1 MVYERYRLT
10 RLAHAMPQKYSHP
23 EIERRWLVE
32 LTCLPSLTGVRRR
45 EIEDKY
51 IDGGRLRLRVI
62 REQGVETKVKLG
74 KKYGFVGVEPEN
86 VVSIYL
92 DKAEYNTLSLLPGV
106 IARKSRYTLA
116 GGSIDVYE
124 YPALS
129 HAIFEVEFNSKEEA
143 ASFISPAFAGEE
155 ITRKPNC
162 SGFSLASRTH

>member
-1 MVYERYRLT
+1 
-10 RLAHAMPQKYSHP
+10 MPQKYSHP

-32 LTCLPSLTGVRRR
+32 LTRLPSFAGVRRR

-51 IDGGRLRLRVI
+51 VDGGRLRLRVI

-74 KKYGFVGVEPEN
+74 KKYGFVGMEPEN

-92 DKAEYNTLSLLPGV
+92 DEAEYNTLSLLPGV
-106 IARKSRYTLA
+106 IARKSRYTLV

-129 HAIFEVEFNSKEEA
+129 HAIFEVEFNSEEAA
-143 ASFISPAFAGEE
+143 ASFIPPAFAGEE
-155 ITRKPNC
+155 VTRKLNC
-162 SGFSLASRTH
+162 SGFSLASRTL